1 MDDSFTTLDGV
12 LFTIDS
18 TSDLAN
24 LLINNLTA
32 LTDGGLTVLGG
43 NYTFPNLADI
53 DGSSLDVENG
63 ASLSLPG
70 VTSET
75 NGAGVNYGLPFFAN
89 GGGKLSLVKL
99 ATITGDGVNV
109 SADGTG
115 STIDLSGLTTFDVN
129 PAGGAL
135 FASNGGTIDL
145 NANLTT
151 INGANVYID
160 ATSTITPLTQLT
172 ALTGGTLT
180 LNGVDA
186 SNAFPDLATI
196 DGLGI
201 LVEEGGSLSLPM
213 VTSYTNNGYPFS
225 ESLQVQD
232 PNSALSLPN
241 LATITGNGV
250 SIVASGTGSR
260 IDVSGLTSFG
270 TYNEGLS
277 VTDGA
282 TVELNPAL
290 TSFDNLDLTLDGTGT
305 LPIGQFTSLTGGTI
319 TIEGGNYTSSG
330 PSWFSSLTDIDGTSL
345 TVFGG
350 GDLALGVTSYSDYWS
365 STFQV
370 FGTNSVLDLSA
381 LTMIDGDNGVMSLLA
396 SGNGSEIDVSALT
409 SLNTPQGGT
418 LSVTQS
424 GTILDGS
431 LTALH
436 NMAVNAR
443 WDREVGDPT
452 MDHPDRRRAVDLRR
466 PIHIAH
472 DGDIVGVNCQP
483 QQHQRDGPL
492 RLERQPDPPRRD
504 FLQLRWAAHRLCSL
518 RLGCG
523 AQPASSDEC
532 HCSLL
537 FGIGIRSGFGP
548 ASRRGRNQERK
559 LGLWRRLEL
568 QGQGRRA
575 SPGAGPDVDHRR
587 GLCVRSAP
595 RPSVPTV
602 WSTCRR

>member
-1 MDDSFTTLDGV
+1 M
-12 LFTIDS
+12 
-18 TSDLAN
+18 
-24 LLINNLTA
+24 
-32 LTDGGLTVLGG
+32 
-43 NYTFPNLADI
+43 
-53 DGSSLDVENG
+53 
-63 ASLSLPG
+63 
-70 VTSET
+70 
-75 NGAGVNYGLPFFAN
+75 
-89 GGGKLSLVKL
+89 
-99 ATITGDGVNV
+99 
-109 SADGTG
+109 
-115 STIDLSGLTTFDVN
+115 
-129 PAGGAL
+129 
-135 FASNGGTIDL
+135 
-145 NANLTT
+145 
-151 INGANVYID
+151 
-160 ATSTITPLTQLT
+160 
-172 ALTGGTLT
+172 TGGTLT

-225 ESLQVQD
+225 ESLQVQG
-232 PNSALSLPN
+232 PNSTLSLPN

-250 SIVASGTGSR
+250 SIVASGTGSL

-305 LPIGQFTSLTGGTI
+305 LPIGQFTSLTSGTI

-409 SLNTPQGGT
+409 SLNTPQRGT

-436 NMAVNAR
+436 NMAVNLDGTGKLATR
-443 WDREVGDPT
+443 QWTTLTDGELSISGGRYTSPT
-452 MDHPDRRRAVDLRR
+452 TGTSSGSIANLSNINGTGLYVSNGSLTLPAVTSYNSDGRHIGFVASGSGAVLSLPHLTSATAAYYSGSGSGPGSGPPDRRR
-466 PIHIAH
+466 
-472 DGDIVGVNCQP
+472 P
-483 QQHQRDGPL
+483 Q
-492 RLERQPDPPRRD
+492 
-504 FLQLRWAAHRLCSL
+504 
-518 RLGCG
+518 
-523 AQPASSDEC
+523 
-532 HCSLL
+532 
-537 FGIGIRSGFGP
+537 
-548 ASRRGRNQERK
+548 
-559 LGLWRRLEL
+559 
-568 QGQGRRA
+568 
-575 SPGAGPDVDHRR
+575 PGAEARAM
-587 GLCVRSAP
+587 AP
-595 RPSVPTV
+595 P
-602 WSTCRR
+602 